1 MSAPRTIRFD
11 SSLMQKLFHEIRRFY
26 APCGA
31 SGNAAAS
38 A

>member
-1 MSAPRTIRFD
+1 MPAPRTIRFD
-11 SSLMQKLFHEIRRFY
+11 NSPMQKLFHEILRFH